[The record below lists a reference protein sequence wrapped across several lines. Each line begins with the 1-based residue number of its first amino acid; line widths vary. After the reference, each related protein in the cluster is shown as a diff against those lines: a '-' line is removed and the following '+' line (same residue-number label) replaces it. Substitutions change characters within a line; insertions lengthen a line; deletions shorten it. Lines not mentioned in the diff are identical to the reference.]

1 MAYEPSSITVS
12 GLHHSYGTGD
22 VLVDVDLEIKAGTTM
37 ALLGPSGCG
46 KTTLLRS
53 IAGLERP
60 RSGTISIDDRCV
72 TGPSTWVPPE
82 KRRVGLV
89 FQDWA
94 LFPHLDVA
102 GNVGYGLP
110 RSERREGVAGPLE
123 MVGLAGYEQRMPAT
137 LSGGQQQRVA
147 LARALAPRP
156 RIILLDEP
164 FSNLDASRRVEV
176 RADIR
181 TLLGEIGTTAIFVT
195 HDQDEAFVLGD
206 RVTLMRE
213 GRVVQV
219 GTPQTLY
226 ERPVDRWAA
235 EFVGDAISLAGV
247 ATGST
252 ADTVL
257 GPIPLDRPHDGPT
270 EVLVRPEH
278 LRLIDGQAATVQ
290 AVEYYGHDVMVHL
303 RLDDQLVKVRTP
315 PPSVPAVG
323 DRVGVTYAGR
333 SAIAFADQEAP
344 TDHDDPVDVRTP

>member
-1 MAYEPSSITVS
+1 VAHEPSSITVS
-12 GLHHSYGTGD
+12 GLHHSYGSGD

-46 KTTLLRS
+46 KTTLLRA

-60 RSGTISIDDRCV
+60 RAGSIAIDERCV
-72 TGPSTWVPPE
+72 AGPSTWVPPE

-110 RSERREGVAGPLE
+110 RSERRHGVSGPLA
-123 MVGLAGYEQRMPAT
+123 MVGLAGYEHRMPST

-181 TLLGEIGTTAIFVT
+181 SLLGEIGTTAVFVT

-206 RVTLMRE
+206 QVTLMRD
-213 GRVVQV
+213 GQVVQV

-235 EFVGDAISLAGV
+235 EFVGEAVSLRGV

-252 ADTVL
+252 ADTDL
-257 GPIPLDRPHDGPT
+257 GPIPLDQPRHGPT
-270 EVLVRPEH
+270 EVVVRPEH
-278 LRLIDGQAATVQ
+278 LRIVSGEAATVE
-290 AVEYYGHDVMVHL
+290 AVEYYGHDVMVLL
-303 RLDDQLVKVRTP
+303 RLDGQPIRVRTT
-315 PPSVPAVG
+315 PPSDPAIG
-323 DRVGVTYAGR
+323 DRVGVAYAGR
-333 SAIAFADQEAP
+333 SAVAFPRQQQP
-344 TDHDDPVDVRTP
+344 HSSRS